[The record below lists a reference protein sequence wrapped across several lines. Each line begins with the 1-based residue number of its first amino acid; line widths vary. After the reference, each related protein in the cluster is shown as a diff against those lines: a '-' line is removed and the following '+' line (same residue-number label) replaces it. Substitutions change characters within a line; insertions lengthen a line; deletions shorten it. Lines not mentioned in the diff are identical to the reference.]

1 MINAAVRHQD
11 EIKLNTTPIIDAVRG
26 TAAVLV
32 KGEKD
37 GQKKTKE
44 AKHI

>member
-26 TAAVLV
+26 
-32 KGEKD
+32 GRPCQERERR
-37 GQKKTKE
+37 QKKFQGG
-44 AKHI
+44 